1 MLNIRRCSI
10 SFFKKFTM
18 TAWGD
23 TLKSVEGL
31 GSKPSGTEGALVT
44 LAALNLSQLCH
55 QVPGADTVRTES
67 LEV

>member
-1 MLNIRRCSI
+1 
-10 SFFKKFTM
+10 M
-18 TAWGD
+18 TTWGD